1 VVLDQQH
8 PAAWPDANLVKALA
22 QRDTVLARLLFHKT
36 QGEPAGDIFSGGVF
50 RSVTESGLTLGDFLE
65 VDHHASLSRNEFEAL
80 AWDAAMAKARD
91 LGWIA

>member
-1 VVLDQQH
+1 MIPDKLHSLETSAIDGRIIVSM
-8 PAAWPDANLVKALA
+8 PGTSFRAAY
-22 QRDTVLARLLFHKT
+22 
-36 QGEPAGDIFSGGVF
+36 F
-50 RSVTESGLTLGDFLE
+50 RSVTESGLTLGDSLE